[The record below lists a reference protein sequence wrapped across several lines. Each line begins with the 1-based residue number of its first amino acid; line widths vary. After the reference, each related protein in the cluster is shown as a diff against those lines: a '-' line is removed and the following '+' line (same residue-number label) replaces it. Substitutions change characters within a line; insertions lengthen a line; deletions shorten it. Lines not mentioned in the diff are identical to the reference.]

1 MTNVSRYGCHAITV
15 DGEGPECVTPLPC
28 LSSRPKFAAS
38 QVTLSPLRGSEHAVS
53 VTSKTNT
60 DLVVDALRAS
70 SRPLDD
76 DQLAIRSGVRPRQ
89 TVNRICRDLERSGV
103 LRRFLGPDLK
113 TVNELLV
120 TAANDDPLG
129 GSSHEQRAA
138 ESTMLAELAQV
149 IGLNSPHAGSC
160 TRPELASRSTE
171 PMLTFGFWSSAGRTK
186 PGQGGPKVQADE

>member
-149 IGLNSPHAGSC
+149 IGLNLSPRRLVHSSGARVEIDGTDAHLRVLVEC
-160 TRPELASRSTE
+160 WAHQARPRWPKST
-171 PMLTFGFWSSAGRTK
+171 S
-186 PGQGGPKVQADE
+186 